1 MTPEGGIPV
10 SATKP
15 VVLIAEELSPATV
28 EALGPDFEIRQTDG
42 ADRAKLLAQLP
53 EADAVLI
60 RSATKMDQEAIAAA
74 SRLKVIARAGVGL
87 DNVDTKAATQAGV
100 MVVNAPTS
108 NILSAAELT
117 CGHILGV
124 ARNIAPANRALK
136 AGEWKRSKYSGVELY
151 EKKLGII
158 GLGRIGTL
166 VAERMKSFGMEILAY
181 DPFVTSARAAQIG
194 AQLVELDELLA
205 QADFIT
211 IHMPKT
217 PETVGMISDAQF
229 ETMKDTV
236 YVINVAR
243 GGLID
248 EDALARALESGAIG
262 GAAID
267 VFSTE
272 PATDLDFFAY
282 DNAVVTPHLGA
293 STAEAQEK
301 AGISVAKS
309 VRLALAGELVPD
321 AVNVAGGVIHPDV
334 RPGIPLAEKLGR
346 ILTALTA
353 GDSLTAVELV
363 VAGEIADKDVKS
375 LQLAA
380 LKGLFTDV
388 VSDQVSYVNAPVLA
402 EQRGIETRL
411 TTTPE
416 SPAYRNTVTLKGATS
431 DGTQVSV
438 SGTLTGPKQIQKVVG
453 IDGYD
458 LEVTMAEHLLV
469 FRYTDRPGVIGTI
482 GQVLGEQ
489 GVNIAGMDVSR
500 QVEGGEAMAIL
511 TLDATLPAGVAQQVG
526 ETIGAAK
533 VAGIDLED

>member
-1 MTPEGGIPV
+1 MPV

-28 EALGPDFEIRQTDG
+28 EALGPDFEIRQIDG
-42 ADRAKLLAQLP
+42 ADRSQLLSALP

-60 RSATKMDQEAIAAA
+60 RSATKMDAEAIGVA

-108 NILSAAELT
+108 NIISAAELT

-158 GLGRIGTL
+158 GLGRIGAL

-181 DPFVTSARAAQIG
+181 DPYVTSARASQIG
-194 AQLVELDELLA
+194 ATLMDLDDVLA
-205 QADFIT
+205 QSDFLT

-217 PETVGMISDAQF
+217 PETVGMISDEQF
-229 ETMKDTV
+229 KNMKDTA

-248 EDALARALESGAIG
+248 EEALGRALNAGIIG

-267 VFSTE
+267 VFVQE
-272 PATDLDFFAY
+272 PAVDLPFFAH

-293 STAEAQEK
+293 STDEAQEK

-321 AVNVAGGVIHPDV
+321 AVNVAGGVIDQDV

-375 LQLAA
+375 LQLAS
-380 LKGLFTDV
+380 LKGVFTDV

-402 EQRGIETRL
+402 EQRGVETRL
-411 TTTPE
+411 TTTSE
-416 SPAYRNTVTLKGATS
+416 SPAYRNTVTVKGATS

-438 SGTLTGPKQIQKVVG
+438 SGTLTGPKQVQKVVA

-458 LEVTMAEHLLV
+458 IEVPLAEHLLV

-500 QVEGGEAMAIL
+500 QAEGGEALAIL
-511 TLDATLPAGVAQQVG
+511 TLDAALPAGVAQQVG
-526 ETIGAAK
+526 DAIGATK
-533 VAGIDLED
+533 VCGIDLED